1 MSKYFIL
8 LGFIC
13 VFWFASCSVKDD
25 VKVDDLNQND
35 ENEQKND
42 DLETNDDNSVKDDSG
57 QVDDV
62 VKTDDSATPDN
73 NIVPD
78 DSVMIDEDQTTDE
91 DLTDNEESDLNDESG
106 NDEDSDIINDPVILF
121 EDFET
126 PSTWTKWKKI
136 NINKLM
142 NSADPFLYSGD
153 LWEIGDPEISG
164 KITDAHSGEN
174 LLATIVNDKIP
185 DNKNLMNIV
194 YYNEKFTI
202 PANGV
207 DIEFYAWIDTHV
219 YPNETKRGGVLLYL
233 CEEVNFQSGGKCSKV
248 SGDAANTVE
257 LFKEL
262 ESDPD
267 GYISTFYGMYTK
279 QYLGL
284 SGKSGEF
291 VKITGSVTESG
302 SAGKNVYLVFEYQAP
317 NDSGTN
323 VYGIYIDDIS
333 VTKR

>member
-202 PANGV
+202 PAN
-207 DIEFYAWIDTHV
+207 
-219 YPNETKRGGVLLYL
+219 
-233 CEEVNFQSGGKCSKV
+233 
-248 SGDAANTVE
+248 TVE

>member
-202 PANGV
+202 PAN
-207 DIEFYAWIDTHV
+207 
-219 YPNETKRGGVLLYL
+219 
-233 CEEVNFQSGGKCSKV
+233 
-248 SGDAANTVE
+248 TVE

-323 VYGIYIDDIS
+323 VYGIYGT
-333 VTKR
+333 VKKK